1 MPLLRSLTTT
11 AVASTVFSGRTY
23 SHVVDGV
30 RLKGQLGDVFS
41 LMEDREWRTLREISS
56 VTGHPEASVSARLR
70 DIRKENIFRNYTMAA
85 RRKET
90 GGTWEYRVVR
100 ELPSNDGQIALFD
113 QTYYE

>member
-1 MPLLRSLTTT
+1 MFR
-11 AVASTVFSGRTY
+11 GETY
-23 SHVVDGV
+23 NPVVDGV

-41 LMEDREWRTLREISS
+41 LMKDREWRTLREISS

-70 DIRKENIFRNYTMAA
+70 DIRKKNIFRNYTMTA

-90 GGTWEYRVVR
+90 GGTWEYRVIR